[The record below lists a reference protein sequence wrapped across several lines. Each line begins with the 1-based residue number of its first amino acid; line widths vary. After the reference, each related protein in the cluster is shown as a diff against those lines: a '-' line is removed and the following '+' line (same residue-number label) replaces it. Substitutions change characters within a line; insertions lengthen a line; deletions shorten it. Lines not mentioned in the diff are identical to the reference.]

1 MRSRH
6 CCRQRNGP
14 SSRWSSHLNHAHSCH
29 SLLKGCWLV
38 KRLCVCVCEIH
49 DHVISSCLAE
59 KQVLYTCSLLTLCWG
74 CPGPAVQLE
83 ELTCALF
90 TRWGDAA
97 FCRLQ
102 LTSTQ
107 SSAADVC
114 TTASSWWW
122 CSNRELFYSSHTI
135 HAGTK
140 SARCLENRS
149 FVQFLIIHL
158 FSVIFMHAE
167 SSLTD

>member
-6 CCRQRNGP
+6 CCRQRNVP

-38 KRLCVCVCEIH
+38 KRLCVCEIH

-97 FCRLQ
+97 FCRLH

-140 SARCLENRS
+140 SAWCLENRS

-158 FSVIFMHAE
+158 FSVIFMHAV